1 MHWKILIVNKWET
14 IRSRLKSELSDRK
27 ALPALFLGI
36 FVYLLVNYLFA
47 ITEFYR
53 IIYWSVGRSVAL
65 NAIFT
70 FNIAWILST
79 FSLEIYNSWFK
90 QIVYQG
96 IAGGIT
102 GSFVKEEVK
111 SSISI
116 CIATLPF
123 FAILIMFSS
132 ISNIGMII
140 IFLIK
145 GILIGIVGG
154 IIGIRFYKEISE
166 EHTKSNEQRLV
177 ENEKLRR
184 KKD

>member
-1 MHWKILIVNKWET
+1 LYWKISIANKWET
-14 IRSRLKSELSDRK
+14 IRSRLKSELNGRK
-27 ALPALFLGI
+27 TLLTLFFGI
-36 FVYLLVNYLFA
+36 FVYLLVSYLFA

-53 IIYWSVGRSVAL
+53 IIYWSLGRNVAL

-70 FNIAWILST
+70 FNVVWILSI

-116 CIATLPF
+116 CIANLPF
-123 FAILIMFSS
+123 AAILALFST
-132 ISNIGMII
+132 ISNIGLII

-145 GILIGIVGG
+145 GILVGLVG
-154 IIGIRFYKEISE
+154 AIIGIRFYDEISE
-166 EHTKSNEQRLV
+166 EHAKNNEQRLV
-177 ENEKLRR
+177 KNEKIRR
-184 KKD
+184 QKD